1 MVHPVSSGPYVAAHR
16 PKHSCPPQ
24 SSSPAVHGEGS
35 PGSPWEECAAVAY
48 AEDIGRCRTG
58 PLANS
63 GQKLTSSRQ
72 NRRRGNHRR
81 SHRPVLD
88 FPRLLGTANVGGAV
102 GAGPRKDGSPTHRWR
117 EMDSNYWSRQGETP
131 LGRHVVSAHG
141 STSVTSPRQ
150 QPASDRRYLQ
160 PATISHLAIVL
171 RTFRSFGPGTRST
184 GISRC

>member
-1 MVHPVSSGPYVAAHR
+1 MVKGGSAPVASVDTRRSTLTSWGTFPWRPRRFAANVSHNTQTGGKDGFWRGDVLPVTCAGAATLLDLDAVPPPAVRRLTMFWGLSPPYPSSGEAMVVLR
-16 PKHSCPPQ
+16 GTES
-24 SSSPAVHGEGS
+24 
-35 PGSPWEECAAVAY
+35 
-48 AEDIGRCRTG
+48 
-58 PLANS
+58 L
-63 GQKLTSSRQ
+63 LT
-72 NRRRGNHRR
+72 H
-81 SHRPVLD
+81 P
-88 FPRLLGTANVGGAV
+88 
-102 GAGPRKDGSPTHRWR
+102 WR

>member
-1 MVHPVSSGPYVAAHR
+1 MVPLSVLRRAHSRLNPLITQDAANPNASKSGAPAMVHPVSSGPYVAAHR

-102 GAGPRKDGSPTHRWR
+102 GAGPRKDGSPTRRWR
-117 EMDSNYWSRQGETP
+117 RRDSN
-131 LGRHVVSAHG
+131 
-141 STSVTSPRQ
+141 
-150 QPASDRRYLQ
+150 RR
-160 PATISHLAIVL
+160 SHLARHALAPWSGSNELAGL
-171 RTFRSFGPGTRST
+171 RRLA
-184 GISRC
+184 

>member
-1 MVHPVSSGPYVAAHR
+1 MVHHVSSGRYVAAHR

-88 FPRLLGTANVGGAV
+88 FPRLLSTANVGGR
-102 GAGPRKDGSPTHRWR
+102 GCRSPERWFADWPLEGTGFEPSVPLLRNMVVLLCCRGMTSLYPSSLTHQK
-117 EMDSNYWSRQGETP
+117 SSG
-131 LGRHVVSAHG
+131 
-141 STSVTSPRQ
+141 
-150 QPASDRRYLQ
+150 
-160 PATISHLAIVL
+160 
-171 RTFRSFGPGTRST
+171 
-184 GISRC
+184 